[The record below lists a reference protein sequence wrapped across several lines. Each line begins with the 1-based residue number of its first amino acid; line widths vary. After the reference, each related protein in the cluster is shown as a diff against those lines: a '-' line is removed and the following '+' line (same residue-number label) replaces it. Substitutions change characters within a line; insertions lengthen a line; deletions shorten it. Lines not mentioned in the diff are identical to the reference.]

1 MTASPGP
8 PGDLAARVAAIGA
21 ALREAGLSV
30 GAVRPIEY
38 GMQIPVSS
46 GAARLSVNVYRGK
59 KGISVVVGGPPAASL
74 RMRVEA
80 ALRGGDEAAPARQAG
95 LSGVPDIPAVPSSV
109 FGPGPWIGS
118 DESGKGDYFGPLVA
132 AAVYVQPEQEPA
144 LRAAG
149 VRDSKLLD
157 DATARR
163 AAGEIR
169 RLCSDRFAELIVVPA
184 EYNRLYEGF
193 KADGENLNHL
203 LAWGHVHV
211 LDALLG
217 GAGLPAAPSPTV
229 IADRF
234 ADERY
239 VRERLQRAMR
249 ERRLPIPSLVQVP
262 RAEANVAVAAASILA
277 RDRFLGWLEVAGQRY
292 GRVLPKGGS
301 KPEIIEAAR
310 AIVARH
316 GRAEL
321 ANVAKL
327 HFATSQRVVGA

>member
-1 MTASPGP
+1 MTISPNAASQ
-8 PGDLAARVAAIGA
+8 LAARVEAIA
-21 ALREAGLSV
+21 VELRAAGLSV
-30 GAVRPIEY
+30 GAPRPIDY
-38 GMQIPVSS
+38 GLQFPVSD
-46 GAARLSVNVYRGK
+46 GTARLTINVYRGK
-59 KGISVVVGGPPAASL
+59 KGISVVVGGPSGAPL
-74 RMRVEA
+74 RARVEA
-80 ALRGGDEAAPARQAG
+80 ALESAPAPAPRILAG
-95 LSGVPDIPAVPSSV
+95 SAPATAGAQGP

-132 AAVYVQPEQEPA
+132 AAVYVATDQETA

-157 DATARR
+157 DTAARR
-163 AAGEIR
+163 AATAVR
-169 RLCSDRFAELIVVPA
+169 RLCDARYAEVILVPA
-184 EYNRLYEGF
+184 EYNRLYAGF

-217 GAGLPAAPSPTV
+217 GGALPPAPAATV

-249 ERRLPIPSLVQVP
+249 ERQLPMPALVQVP

-277 RDRFLGWLEVAGQRY
+277 RDRFLGWLESAGQHY
-292 GRVLPKGGS
+292 GLTLPKGGS
-301 KPEIIEAAR
+301 KPEIVSAAR
-310 AIVARH
+310 RIVAHH
-316 GRAEL
+316 GPAEL
-321 ANVAKL
+321 DNVAKL
-327 HFATSQRVVGA
+327 HFATTQRVLDAVRR